1 MLQKYKR
8 LHADTTAVTRRIND
22 FDAQTVNIYETVA
35 ILAKRANQISSELK
49 EELDSELKAFKTTN
63 ESLDEI
69 YENKDQIEVSRKYE
83 QMPKP
88 TLLAIAEYLN
98 GKLYW
103 RNPAKVKEI
112 EQ

>member
-22 FDAQTVNIYETVA
+22 FDAQTGNIYETVA